1 MHSQT
6 ISGSLLLAGKVKLP
20 IPSTK
25 KIVLVGGC
33 FDVIHYGHLMYLKNA
48 KAQGDV
54 LVVALENDEFISK
67 HKGRAPFHTQ
77 RQRAEMLLNL
87 KSVDY
92 VILLPI
98 MNSDNKYRNLVD
110 SVRPNVIAVT
120 SGDPQ
125 SDKKQAHAKA
135 VNAKFKAVNNIMQ
148 GLSSS
153 TITTYARIV
162 HD

>member
-1 MHSQT
+1 M
-6 ISGSLLLAGKVKLP
+6 LAGKVKLP
-20 IPSTK
+20 ITEKK

-54 LVVALENDEFISK
+54 LVVALENDDFIHK
-67 HKGRAPFHTQ
+67 HKKRAPFHTQ
-77 RQRAEMLLNL
+77 KQRAEMLLNL

-98 MNSDNKYRNLVD
+98 MDSDEKYRNLVNC
-110 SVRPNVIAVT
+110 VLPQVIAVT
-120 SGDPQ
+120 AGDPQ
-125 SDKKQAHAKA
+125 SDKKQAHAEA
-135 VNAKFKAVNNIMQ
+135 VHAKFKTVNKIMQ